1 MTGTESERNAAT
13 RHMATRDA
21 ANRHEANRHAAN
33 RHAATI
39 LLVDDKPANIKLL
52 FDALEGTGYRTL
64 VALDGESAVHQAKL
78 AGPDLVLMD
87 VMMPGIDG
95 FEACRRLK
103 ADPATGQIPVIFM
116 TALTDTSD
124 KIKGFKAGGVD
135 YLTKPLQHDEVLARI
150 DAHLS
155 RHRFWADVDNYGKIL
170 LEMGAAESLD
180 DAWTALAGPTGMA
193 GVAGPT
199 GMAGVAGSTGIAGV
213 AGMHN
218 DLAGLA
224 LWLASKD
231 ELVLRHAEGFSHIDP
246 SSWRHPGGTYARVP
260 TTDPLLGPVFTEQRQ
275 VSAADEVE
283 WNPFPP
289 GAKAERIQ
297 AYIVSPVC
305 CQDACFGVLGAFF
318 KSPVRFAFTERKR
331 WQHIL
336 ARSLGNAVFQSR
348 SREAIRRLSEQLKQ
362 ENAGL
367 KAEVSG
373 AALPG
378 GIVSADGGLRR
389 VLEQADL
396 VAPTD
401 AAVLI
406 LGESGTG
413 KELLAQRLHEG
424 SGRRNEPIIR
434 VNCAA
439 IPGDLFESEFFGHV
453 KGSFSGAFK
462 DRVGRFELAHGGTL
476 FLDEVAEIPI
486 ELQGKLLRVLQ
497 EGTFERIGDGK
508 TRKVDVRLIAAT
520 NQDLQTAAEEGR
532 FRQDLYYRLSV
543 FPIIMPPLRE
553 RREDIAPLA
562 RHFAA
567 LSARKFGLAVPEITG
582 EMVASLQAYEWPG
595 NVRELRNEI
604 ERAMILARS
613 GPFRLTLPAQASAGK
628 ATRSGV
634 PDRVIREEEWATM
647 QRDNLLRALQNSA
660 WRVDGP
666 GGAAEL
672 VGLRPTTLRS
682 RMKAM
687 KISRPV

>member
-1 MTGTESERNAAT
+1 MTGRESERNAAT
-13 RHMATRDA
+13 S
-21 ANRHEANRHAAN
+21 HAAN

-64 VALDGESAVHQAKL
+64 VALDGESAVHLAKL
-78 AGPDLVLMD
+78 ASPDLVLMD

-155 RHRFWADVDNYGKIL
+155 RHRFWADVDTYGKIL

-180 DAWTALAGPTGMA
+180 DAWTALAGPTGTAGTTGTA
-193 GVAGPT
+193 GVAG
-199 GMAGVAGSTGIAGV
+199 M

-218 DLAGLA
+218 DLSGLA

-275 VSAADEVE
+275 VSAADGVE
-283 WNPFPP
+283 WNPYPP

-378 GIVSADGGLRR
+378 GIVGADGGLRR

-497 EGTFERIGDGK
+497 EGTFERIGEGK
-508 TRKVDVRLIAAT
+508 TRRADVRLIAAT
-520 NQDLQTAAEEGR
+520 NQDLQKAAEEGR

-553 RREDIAPLA
+553 RHEDIAPLA

-567 LSARKFGLAVPEITG
+567 LSARKLGLAVPEITG
-582 EMVASLQAYEWPG
+582 EMVASLQAYDWPG

-613 GPFRLTLPAQASAGK
+613 GPFRLALPAQASTGK
-628 ATRSGV
+628 ATRSDV
-634 PDRVIREEEWATM
+634 SDRVIREEEWATM
-647 QRDNLLRALQNSA
+647 QRDNLLRALRNSA